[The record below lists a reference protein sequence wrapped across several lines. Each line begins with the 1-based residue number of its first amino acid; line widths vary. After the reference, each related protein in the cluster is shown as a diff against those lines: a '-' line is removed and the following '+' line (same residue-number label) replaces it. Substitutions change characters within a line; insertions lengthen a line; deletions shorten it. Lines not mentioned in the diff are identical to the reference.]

1 MKLSLRISWLPRI
14 FHLRNWVN
22 ILIKV
27 ETLRAKMRLQK
38 MMVQKTKTRTLKQLS
53 LKKMPVVTLQ
63 EKLRMKEPKQPNEG

>member
-38 MMVQKTKTRTLKQLS
+38 MMVQKTKTRTLKQLP